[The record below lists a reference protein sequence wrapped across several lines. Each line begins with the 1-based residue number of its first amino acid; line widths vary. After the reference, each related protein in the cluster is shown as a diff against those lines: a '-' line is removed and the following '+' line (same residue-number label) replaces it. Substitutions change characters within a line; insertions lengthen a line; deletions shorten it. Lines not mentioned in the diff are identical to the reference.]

1 MSQIALAASRQQTML
16 GIFALPVAS
25 ILFTLGFA
33 CAVPLAAFAAIAAMS
48 FSRRDALLATGGVW
62 LANQLWGFG
71 VLHYPTDASTF
82 AWGGALGVVALLSC
96 EAAGF
101 TARRFS
107 GVLGAGAAFLAAFV
121 AYQGL
126 LVAIDLAIGLPCD
139 AFAPAI
145 VARIL
150 LINACAFG
158 GLWALKTVLANTVI
172 GRGQSAA
179 IAPRHV

>member
-1 MSQIALAASRQQTML
+1 MPQIALAASRQQTML
-16 GIFALPVAS
+16 GVFALSVAS

-33 CAVPLAAFAAIAAMS
+33 CAAPLVAFAAIAAMS
-48 FSRRDALLATGGVW
+48 FSRRDALVATVGVW
-62 LANQLWGFG
+62 LTNQLWGFG

-82 AWGGALGVVALLSC
+82 AWGGALGVIALLSC

-107 GVLGAGAAFLAAFV
+107 GVVGTGTAFLAAFV

-126 LVAIDLAIGLPCD
+126 LVAIDLAVGLPCD
-139 AFAPAI
+139 AFALATI
-145 VARIL
+145 ARIF

-158 GLWALKTVLANTVI
+158 GLWALKVILGNTIVAHKTAETLEP
-172 GRGQSAA
+172 S
-179 IAPRHV
+179 HV